1 MRTIAEAV
9 AKVKAVLGM
18 AVCDG
23 SDAVAAG
30 AKGVRVALS
39 GRFLGKAATLVQ
51 VMIWSNEENKIML
64 QISVRAQAEQ
74 AVRTLLESIQ

>member
-1 MRTIAEAV
+1 MRSMQEAV

-23 SDAVAAG
+23 SDSIAQG

-51 VMIWSNEENKIML
+51 VMIWSNEEAKIML
-64 QISVRAQAEQ
+64 QISVRA
-74 AVRTLLESIQ
+74 

>member
-1 MRTIAEAV
+1 MRTIQEAV

-23 SDAVAAG
+23 SDAVSSG

-39 GRFLGKAATLVQ
+39 GRFLQKAATLVQ
-51 VMIWSNEENKIML
+51 VMIWTN
-64 QISVRAQAEQ
+64 
-74 AVRTLLESIQ
+74 